1 MLDVAR
7 ESSDWFAQVLTVDN
21 TGAISREAVEIQ
33 RREYHGIYGDEAGD
47 ALIEQEYF
55 CSFEAAGRSVAVL
68 WGLFLTGIGTVFQWL
83 DPIAAALGDPDLK
96 AQVMEALE
104 DNPQYLAYVLMG
116 ISAITIAARLR
127 SVGKA

>member
-1 MLDVAR
+1 M
-7 ESSDWFAQVLTVDN
+7 
-21 TGAISREAVEIQ
+21 
-33 RREYHGIYGDEAGD
+33 
-47 ALIEQEYF
+47 
-55 CSFEAAGRSVAVL
+55 
-68 WGLFLTGIGTVFQWL
+68 GLFLTGIGTVFQWL

-96 AQVMEALE
+96 AQVMEALK